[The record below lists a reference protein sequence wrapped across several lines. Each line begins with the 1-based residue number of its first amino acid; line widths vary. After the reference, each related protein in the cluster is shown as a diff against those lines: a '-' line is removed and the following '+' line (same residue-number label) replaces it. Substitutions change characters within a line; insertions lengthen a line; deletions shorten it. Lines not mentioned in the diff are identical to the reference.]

1 MDLIKKV
8 LGFVLG
14 AGAGMIGTVIRTGIA
29 AVAGYFLSKG
39 FIDSATA
46 TTLTNQLVGVALSA
60 LAALG
65 SYLNNGVM
73 LNTPVPDPTA
83 K

>member
-1 MDLIKKV
+1 MDFIKKV

-14 AGAGMIGTVIRTGIA
+14 AGAGVAGTVIRTGVA
-29 AVAGYFLSKG
+29 AIAGYFLSKG
-39 FIDSATA
+39 FVDADTA
-46 TTLTNQLVGVALSA
+46 ASLTNQLTGIGLSL

-65 SYLNNGVM
+65 SYLNNDVV
-73 LNTPVPDPTA
+73 LNTTPPA